1 MSDEMSQ
8 RTHGGVEQVA
18 CPLCGGDRHTPW
30 AQENGF
36 AAVRCAGCE
45 LIYVNP
51 RPVGAHIDEAVRTG
65 AHREEGLQ
73 LNVRARRVPGKIRT
87 YRRLI
92 GSLFADVMGAGR
104 PIRWLD
110 VGAGYGEVV
119 EAVQALAPAGS
130 RIEGLEPMAPKA
142 QAARALG
149 LRVHEAY
156 LRDVSDRYD
165 FVSAINVFSHV
176 PDFRAFLREICGVL
190 DAGGEV
196 LIETGNAADIGPRGN
211 FPDQLM
217 LPDHLVFGG
226 EAHMKR
232 FLAEGGFDIVQ
243 TRRLRI
249 DGPAHFVK
257 TVIKRLLGRPVVVAL
272 PYTSPTRSL
281 LFRARLRPS

>member
-1 MSDEMSQ
+1 MNNG
-8 RTHGGVEQVA
+8 THSGVEEIA

-36 AAVRCAGCE
+36 AAVRCAGCG

-51 RPVGAHIDEAVRTG
+51 RPVGTYIDEAVRTG
-65 AHREEGLQ
+65 AHREESLQ

-87 YRRLI
+87 YRQLI

-149 LRVHEAY
+149 LCVHEAY
-156 LRDVSDRYD
+156 LRNVSDRYD

-176 PDFRAFLREICGVL
+176 PDFREFLQEIKGVL
-190 DAGGEV
+190 NPGGEV
-196 LIETGNAADIGPRGN
+196 LIETGNAADIGARSN

-217 LPDHLVFGG
+217 LPDHLVFAG
-226 EAHMKR
+226 EAHMQR
-232 FLAEGGFDIVQ
+232 FLAESGFDIVQ
-243 TRRLRI
+243 TQRLRI
-249 DGPAHFVK
+249 DGLVHFVK
-257 TVIKRLLGRPVVVAL
+257 TVVKRLLGRPVVLAL
-272 PYTSPTRSL
+272 PYTSPTRTL
-281 LFRARLRPS
+281 LFRARLRAP